1 MQTPISLATL
11 KLHNDRLTELIQELE
26 DNFPPFNPH
35 PNDAERMV
43 MYKAGQRSVIEY
55 ILSKLEED

>member
-1 MQTPISLATL
+1 L
-11 KLHNDRLTELIQELE
+11 DELIKELE

>member
-11 KLHNDRLTELIQELE
+11 KLHSERLDELVQELQ

-35 PNDAERMV
+35 PNDPERMV

-55 ILSKLEED
+55 ILFKLEED